1 MAASDDR
8 LERIESKVDKII
20 DHTSS
25 IDVTLARNTDSLVA
39 HMARTEIIEKALFPI
54 KRLYDFGVVAIQILG
69 IIGVSAAIL
78 EGVVSLLSYL
88 RE

>member
-1 MAASDDR
+1 MGDDR
-8 LERIESKVDKII
+8 LERMESKIDKII

-25 IDVTLARNTDSLVA
+25 IDTTLARNTDSLVA
-39 HMARTEIIEKALFPI
+39 HMARTEVIEKALFPI

-78 EGVVSLLSYL
+78 EGIVAALTYL
-88 RE
+88 RK